1 VEAKTGLIARGA
13 FVLTSSDGQRGY
25 EVERLEWE
33 LESQTGVLETGVS
46 QVETSWIGNWRFIRA
61 YNGEAR
67 GS

>member
-1 VEAKTGLIARGA
+1 MEANTGLIARGA
-13 FVLTSSDGQRGY
+13 FVLTSSEGGRGY

-46 QVETSWIGNWRFIRA
+46 HVETSWIGNWRFIRA

-67 GS
+67 ES